1 MFGGLKRD
9 STVARGIEIESD
21 EPGTGDV
28 AARGKRVVLRVR
40 GSLHRGDVF
49 MDSERESFRLGE
61 RVVIA
66 GLEYG
71 VEGMRVG
78 GRRRIRVPP
87 HLGYREAGVPE
98 KIPSNAL
105 LFFDVELLDV
115 QD

>member
-1 MFGGLKRD
+1 M
-9 STVARGIEIESD
+9 ARGVEIESD
-21 EPGTGDV
+21 MPGKGDV
-28 AARGKRVVLRVR
+28 AARGKQVLVRVK

-49 MDSERESFRLGE
+49 MDSAGESFRLGE

-87 HLGYREAGVPE
+87 HLGYREAGVPG
-98 KIPSNAL
+98 KIPANAL
-105 LFFDVELLDV
+105 LFFDLELLDV

>member
-1 MFGGLKRD
+1 M
-9 STVARGIEIESD
+9 ARGVKIESE

-28 AARGKRVVLRVR
+28 AARGKRVVLRIS
-40 GSLHRGDVF
+40 GSLRRGDLF
-49 MDSERESFRLGE
+49 MESERVSFRIGE
-61 RVVIA
+61 REVIA

-87 HLGYREAGVPE
+87 HLGYREAGVPG

-105 LFFDVELLDV
+105 LFFDLKLLNV